1 MLFSFSVVAMLFVS
15 ISLVD
20 LLDEL
25 PSIIIY
31 TYPISDADL
40 NHGQESLEF
49 ITGKHDT

>member
-1 MLFSFSVVAMLFVS
+1 LFSFSVVAMLFVS

-31 TYPISDADL
+31 VRRVWWYQRG
-40 NHGQESLEF
+40 N
-49 ITGKHDT
+49 

>member
-1 MLFSFSVVAMLFVS
+1 LFSFSVVAMLFVS

-31 TYPISDADL
+31 AYPISDADL
-40 NHGQESLEF
+40 NQGQESLEF